1 MKANKVFLRHILD
14 EINFL
19 LKETKQVTSDEFW
32 GNELLKKACARS
44 LEIIG
49 EATKNL
55 SKDFTSKRK
64 DVDWK
69 KLAGLR
75 DKIIHYYFG
84 VNWDIVWDVIRN
96 KLPELKGKIESILKE
111 IESQIIRRKN

>member
-1 MKANKVFLRHILD
+1 MKANKVFLHHILD

-19 LKETKQVTSDEFW
+19 LKETRQVTLDDFW
-32 GNELLKKACARS
+32 ENELLKKACARS

-55 SKDFTSKRK
+55 SKDFIAKHK

-69 KLAGLR
+69 KFAGLR

-84 VNWDIVWDVIRN
+84 VNWDIVWDVIRS
-96 KLPELKGKIESILKE
+96 KLPELKEKIEGILKE
-111 IESQIIRRKN
+111 AEN